1 MRLRE
6 LALFMVVCYTA
17 VFSVVTQRS
26 SPRGGALRDDAKN
39 GCVTDY
45 LYGGNFHRCS
55 SIWFAYL
62 LRSIL
67 PESNER
73 LLVL

>member
-6 LALFMVVCYTA
+6 LALFMEGISTGVL
-17 VFSVVTQRS
+17 VF
-26 SPRGGALRDDAKN
+26 GFL
-39 GCVTDY
+39 
-45 LYGGNFHRCS
+45 
-55 SIWFAYL
+55 YL

-67 PESNER
+67 PDSNER